1 MGQPIAVGTKAPDFT
16 LQDQDQNDVTLSS
29 YQGKKN
35 VVLAFYPLDFSP
47 VCSKEHACFRDDL
60 KGFEGLN
67 AQVLGVSVDSAW
79 AHKAFARHLEVSYP
93 LLADFHP
100 RGQVAAKFGLYL
112 DDKGITQRATVVID
126 KQGVVRYV
134 HVNEIL
140 EQRDNKQI
148 DKALEQ
154 LGS

>member
-1 MGQPIAVGTKAPDFT
+1 MGQPIAVGAKAPEFT
-16 LQDQDQNDVTLSS
+16 LKDQDQNDVTLSS
-29 YQGKKN
+29 FQGEKN

-47 VCSKEHACFRDDL
+47 VCSKEHTCFRDDL

-67 AQVLGVSVDSAW
+67 AQVLALSVDSVW
-79 AHKAFARHLEVSYP
+79 AHKAFAQQLGVSYP

-100 RGQVAAKFGLYL
+100 RGEVAAKFGLYL
-112 DDKGITQRATVVID
+112 DDKGINQRATVVID

-140 EQRDNKQI
+140 QQRDNKEI
-148 DKALEQ
+148 EKALQQ
-154 LGS
+154 LG